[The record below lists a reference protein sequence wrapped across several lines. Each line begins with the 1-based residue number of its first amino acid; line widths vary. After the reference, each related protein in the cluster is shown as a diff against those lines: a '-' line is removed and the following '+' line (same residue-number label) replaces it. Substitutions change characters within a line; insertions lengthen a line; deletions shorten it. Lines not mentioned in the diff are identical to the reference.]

1 MSSKFKQL
9 PRNCS
14 LAQFLTKH
22 DDQLHNGFITRL
34 DRSSIHLKRISFLK
48 AFTLNFFLLA
58 FLGGLASF
66 IIYNDVSFSSRSS
79 LRLGVCITKNLLIS
93 WAMIVLLRSTA
104 VPFFLGECRLRLC
117 YGFRIAE
124 IVIRKPPAT
133 LHTRLSDQRI
143 EKYWHIATRAVNP
156 KLLYSRAGA
165 MLSKDYWTLEYAAVL
180 DAYTSIGKDEFQEE
194 DLEFSIWKQENGVWN
209 ACELWRTHEIMT
221 DRQEV
226 NMFKAF
232 LTQEG
237 KEQLIEVWREML
249 SSTKHSSDKSKRTFS
264 SKAYRSMVDKFARE
278 GLDYETIWSQ
288 VSEKTQPCS

>member
-34 DRSSIHLKRISFLK
+34 DRSSIHLKRYSFRIVSLQFPFLTFSFRISFLK

-226 NMFKAF
+226 NMFKVIYFPTCQAH
-232 LTQEG
+232 G
-237 KEQLIEVWREML
+237 
-249 SSTKHSSDKSKRTFS
+249 
-264 SKAYRSMVDKFARE
+264 
-278 GLDYETIWSQ
+278 
-288 VSEKTQPCS
+288 

>member
-9 PRNCS
+9 PSNCS

-48 AFTLNFFLLA
+48 ALTINIFLLA
-58 FLGGLASF
+58 FMGGLASL
-66 IIYNDVSFSSRSS
+66 IIFNDLSFSSRFS
-79 LRLGVCITKNLLIS
+79 LRLGVCITKDLLIS
-93 WAMIVLLRSTA
+93 WAMIVMLSSTT
-104 VPFFLGECRLRLC
+104 VPFFLGECRLRFC

-124 IVIRKPPAT
+124 IVIRKPPAS

-143 EKYWHIATRAVNP
+143 EKYWRIATRAVNP

-165 MLSKDYWTLEYAAVL
+165 MLSKDYWTLEYATVL
-180 DAYTSIGKDEFQEE
+180 DAYTSIGKGEFNEE

-209 ACELWRTHEIMT
+209 ACELWRTHDIMT
-221 DRQEV
+221 DQQEV

-237 KEQLIEVWREML
+237 KEQLIEVWREM
-249 SSTKHSSDKSKRTFS
+249 SCGTTPSSDKSRRFFS

-288 VSEKTQPCS
+288 VSEKTHLIN